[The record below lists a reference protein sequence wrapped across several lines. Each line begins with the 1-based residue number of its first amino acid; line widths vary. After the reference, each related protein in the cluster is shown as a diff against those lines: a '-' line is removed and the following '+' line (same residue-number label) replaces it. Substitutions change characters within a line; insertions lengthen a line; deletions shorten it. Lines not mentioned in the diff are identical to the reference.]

1 MKLDDEDRTV
11 NDASAGGEASLRPAI
26 DVRLLCAFTAEA
38 QPLVRG
44 LRLKPAPAGRQGGP
58 RLWEGHWQGVDLS
71 LISWGQGAAGAE
83 AAVRTFRGEGEGRL
97 PCAWLNVGIAGHQ
110 RHPVGTPLLAH
121 KISRRDLETAS
132 FYPMFSFTPP
142 CPTVEVATV
151 AREER
156 EYPADAAYDMEAHPF
171 FAAASDQTT
180 PELIHCF
187 KVVSDNPST
196 PAATVTAARA
206 RALIGAHLQLVAD
219 IIAELAA
226 LLRLPGPLTPADPE
240 YRCLL
245 ERWHFTETQRHQ
257 LRRLLQR
264 LRAAAPGVEAVAGFQ
279 GQGPRT
285 GAELIRLLKKR
296 LASTLP
302 GRMG

>member
-1 MKLDDEDRTV
+1 MNLDDEDRTV
-11 NDASAGGEASLRPAI
+11 NDASAGGKTSLLPAV
-26 DVRLLCAFTAEA
+26 DLRLLCALPAEA
-38 QPLVRG
+38 KPLVKG
-44 LRLKPAPAGRQGGP
+44 WRLKPAPAGRHGGA
-58 RLWEGHWQGVDLS
+58 RLWKGHWQGVELS
-71 LISWGQGAAGAE
+71 LISCGPGAAGAE

-97 PCAWLNVGIAGHQ
+97 PCAWLNVGIAGHR

-121 KISRRDLETAS
+121 KISRGDRETGS
-132 FYPMFSFTPP
+132 FYPMFPFTPP

-151 AREER
+151 ARVER
-156 EYPADAAYDMEAHPF
+156 EYPGDAAYDMEAHPF

-226 LLRLPGPLTPADPE
+226 LLRLPGPLTAADPE
-240 YRCLL
+240 FRRLL

-264 LRAAAPGVEAVAGFQ
+264 LRAAAPRAEAVAGFQ
-279 GQGPRT
+279 GQDPRT
-285 GAELIRLLKKR
+285 GAEVIRLLKNR
-296 LASTLP
+296 LALSLP
-302 GRMG
+302 DRMG